1 MKSAG
6 PGAFFLKN
14 SKEKIMFTALAG
26 IIGENEVLTVKV
38 IGGPQGGKMK
48 VLVMPELAKGSNPV
62 LAQPLSLAASPQ
74 DLDSGF
80 VGALAEFGASRAGL
94 AEQVA
99 TTATIMEAHKKTEA
113 GKATKAMQSK
123 GTAAPSKAAPTS
135 DDDAEES
142 DDDTSGSGGGTAT
155 NAPVPAATP
164 ANNDDLLSL
173 LG

>member
-1 MKSAG
+1 
-6 PGAFFLKN
+6 
-14 SKEKIMFTALAG
+14 MFTALAG
-26 IIGENEVLTVKV
+26 IIGENEVMTVKV

-48 VLVMPELAKGSNPV
+48 VLVMPELGKGGNPV

-80 VGALAEFGASRAGL
+80 VGALLEFGASRAGL

-113 GKATKAMQSK
+113 GKASKAMQSK
-123 GTAAPSKAAPTS
+123 GSAAAPKAAPTGDNAEDS
-135 DDDAEES
+135 DDE
-142 DDDTSGSGGGTAT
+142 TPNSGGGTAT
-155 NAPVPAATP
+155 TAPVPAAKP

>member
-1 MKSAG
+1 
-6 PGAFFLKN
+6 
-14 SKEKIMFTALAG
+14 MFTALAG

-80 VGALAEFGASRAGL
+80 VGALLEFGASRVGL

-113 GKATKAMQSK
+113 GKATYAMQSK
-123 GTAAPSKAAPTS
+123 GSAAAPKPAPIGGDAEDS
-135 DDDAEES
+135 DDE
-142 DDDTSGSGGGTAT
+142 TSNSGGGTAT
-155 NAPVPAATP
+155 TVPVPAAKP